1 MQTCTCY
8 HTAGGKQIVPG
19 EGLCLNLMSSLF
31 IRKRWKYLIVQYQV
45 ELGERLCGIAED
57 ESFVLER

>member
-1 MQTCTCY
+1 
-8 HTAGGKQIVPG
+8 
-19 EGLCLNLMSSLF
+19 MSSLF
-31 IRKRWKYLIVQYQV
+31 IRKRWKYLIQQYQV